1 MTRITDEIRGLFKK
15 VRTSCG
21 GGVRSVELSD
31 EQLCDLLDIPKDYRH
46 IDDLLGLNDA
56 AQNS

>member
-31 EQLCDLLDIPKDYRH
+31 EQLCDLLDIAIEDFSEKIQNEIIYDY
-46 IDDLLGLNDA
+46 I
-56 AQNS
+56 